1 MRSRRA
7 GIGLVVVALALTGCA
22 SMGLAPSET
31 GVWELEA
38 DPSPSSTSIE
48 VGVSRLECASG
59 VTGELSEPR
68 VTAEDD
74 RIVITTPVAD
84 NGSDDG
90 ECPGND
96 VVPLTV
102 DLGEPIGERTLVD
115 GACLS
120 TEAADTELCA
130 DAVRWRP

>member
-1 MRSRRA
+1 MRGGRA
-7 GIGLVVVALALTGCA
+7 GIGLIVIALALTGCA
-22 SMGLAPSET
+22 SMGLEPSET
-31 GVWELEA
+31 GVWQLQA
-38 DPSPSSTSIE
+38 DPAPSSTSIE

-59 VTGELSEPR
+59 VTGDLREPR
-68 VTAEDD
+68 VTTEVD

-102 DLGEPIGERTLVD
+102 DIGEPIGDRTLVD